1 MKKYDKERLI
11 EILKP
16 YDNKNIL
23 LLLQVIQENF
33 SYISNEHIIFL
44 SERTNIPCSQIESIL
59 SFYKF
64 FNRKKINYT
73 IRICQTISC
82 DLKNKGNYSAYPRP
96 STLVAWTV
104 GGEITG
110 LCPELHKNK
119 RIYLFYLLCLS
130 SYFYFLKKYIQKS

>member
-82 DLKNKGNYSAYPRP
+82 DLKNKDKIIKGFENE
-96 STLVAWTV
+96 LV
-104 GGEITG
+104 
-110 LCPELHKNK
+110 
-119 RIYLFYLLCLS
+119 
-130 SYFYFLKKYIQKS
+130 